1 MTKIS
6 SWIKLFGSSS
16 TAETD
21 LHRYGKGQIQGQSK
35 VKKRRCLGFNFN
47 NVHVEVEYGLEVG
60 GGGDLEVREVRSSSI
75 IMYMTSVN
83 ARKRQATD
91 A

>member
-1 MTKIS
+1 MFELRS
-6 SWIKLFGSSS
+6 NMGWSDEGR
-16 TAETD
+16 AE
-21 LHRYGKGQIQGQSK
+21 GAK
-35 VKKRRCLGFNFN
+35 
-47 NVHVEVEYGLEVG
+47 LEVG
-60 GGGDLEVREVRSSSI
+60 EVRLSSI